1 MLHRNTLR
9 LDVDV
14 VIVRAIPK
22 IGDTITV
29 VVDSMTV
36 RFTAFRPKGRER
48 SSVWSSVS
56 QSAEAFIHSDAG
68 SLWFA
73 LLSLA
78 FLTFVFYWEYRRRV
92 TRELHLET
100 LETTREHLQ
109 AALWGSGDGLWD
121 WNLRTGKVTRLGI
134 GEMLGYRIE
143 DMPATATAVYDL
155 IHQQDR
161 QLFLT
166 AIGRHL
172 RGDSEF
178 FEVEYRLRRRDG
190 SWCWVLD
197 RGRLLT
203 RRHPTTDLR
212 IAGTTK
218 DISARRNAEQELKI
232 AANVFD
238 TMNEGVLIL
247 DWQFRIVRVNRAF
260 ETTFGYHRSMI
271 VGADLSILKSNEHDD
286 AFYQGMRQHVTLTG
300 HYRGE
305 VWHRCLDGHQILIE
319 LDLRA
324 THDLAT
330 QTSYIIGVLTDVT
343 ARRRAENE
351 LRYLA
356 NYDQLTG
363 LPNRNQFNEK
373 LQQALTLSRQQHGQL
388 GLMFLDIDH
397 FKHINDSKGHAYG
410 DVLLQQVAARLRQS
424 VDDSELVARLGG
436 DEFTVLIDSFI
447 DETDLSRIAHRI
459 LTKFR
464 EPFVL
469 DGEDISISPS
479 IGISLYPH
487 HGEDATT
494 LLRCA
499 DMALY
504 RAKEAG
510 RATYSFYDHDMQEHS
525 LRRFNIESALRR
537 ALEKNELELYFQPRS
552 TIRSGVISGYEA
564 LVRWRSSTLGAV
576 PPDEFIAVAENIGVI
591 NAIGDWVL
599 LAACSKAA
607 EWHAQQ
613 LPSRI
618 SVNLS
623 ARQLQQIGL
632 AERVQSI
639 LIATNFPPG
648 LLEVEITESIL
659 ISSEPIVRNNLTQLR
674 RLGIKLA
681 LDDFGT
687 GYSTFSY
694 LKKHKFDT
702 IKIARDFVKDI
713 GNEESAGAIAVAI
726 IELAHNLNM
735 RVVAEG
741 VETEAQYEFLR
752 KVGCEEVQGYYVGQ
766 PDPEPTQYL
775 RNQLKI
781 FDSTH

>member
-1 MLHRNTLR
+1 
-9 LDVDV
+9 
-14 VIVRAIPK
+14 
-22 IGDTITV
+22 
-29 VVDSMTV
+29 
-36 RFTAFRPKGRER
+36 
-48 SSVWSSVS
+48 
-56 QSAEAFIHSDAG
+56 
-68 SLWFA
+68 
-73 LLSLA
+73 
-78 FLTFVFYWEYRRRV
+78 
-92 TRELHLET
+92 
-100 LETTREHLQ
+100 
-109 AALWGSGDGLWD
+109 
-121 WNLRTGKVTRLGI
+121 
-134 GEMLGYRIE
+134 
-143 DMPATATAVYDL
+143 
-155 IHQQDR
+155 
-161 QLFLT
+161 
-166 AIGRHL
+166 
-172 RGDSEF
+172 
-178 FEVEYRLRRRDG
+178 
-190 SWCWVLD
+190 
-197 RGRLLT
+197 
-203 RRHPTTDLR
+203 
-212 IAGTTK
+212 
-218 DISARRNAEQELKI
+218 
-232 AANVFD
+232 
-238 TMNEGVLIL
+238 
-247 DWQFRIVRVNRAF
+247 
-260 ETTFGYHRSMI
+260 
-271 VGADLSILKSNEHDD
+271 
-286 AFYQGMRQHVTLTG
+286 
-300 HYRGE
+300 
-305 VWHRCLDGHQILIE
+305 
-319 LDLRA
+319 
-324 THDLAT
+324 
-330 QTSYIIGVLTDVT
+330 
-343 ARRRAENE
+343 
-351 LRYLA
+351 
-356 NYDQLTG
+356 
-363 LPNRNQFNEK
+363 
-373 LQQALTLSRQQHGQL
+373 
-388 GLMFLDIDH
+388 MFLDIDH
-397 FKHINDSKGHAYG
+397 FKHVNDSKGHAYG

-436 DEFTVLIDSFI
+436 DEFTVLVDAFI

-525 LRRFNIESALRR
+525 LRRFNLESALRR

-659 ISSEPIVRNNLTQLR
+659 LSSEPIVRNNLTQLR

-752 KVGCEEVQGYYVGQ
+752 KVGCEEVQGYYVGH

-775 RNQLKI
+775 RDQLKI
-781 FDSTH
+781 FDNTH